1 MQPRKAIVRRRPLV
15 AGPVDLGNQRVAAVE
30 HDQDAAQQQRR
41 TGCPPTIP
49 RYFGK
54 AERPGDIRRQRD
66 RPADRTPE
74 IIPGEQRADESPPA
88 FGAQHPE
95 DDRCDDEGEEDDAA
109 HHRGHRQHVDRVEQ
123 TEEMARGH
131 GLVPAGRPWRR
142 AAGPRCPASPDAYRL
157 RERST
162 IGNRDGPVGTPCRRP
177 DVARMGRAASRN
189 LLARRHGPLDAQ
201 RRGLSHRA
209 ELEVEDDSP
218 GLPALSGWLPGEFTP
233 ADRPDFEMVARLARR
248 SRRSSP
254 LARREPKTTPTPRG
268 RTSTVVVCLIQAP
281 HASPGDPGRGSSF
294 LPSFISTVSP
304 RRQRTT
310 HATHAQ
316 HRSVVARPAWQGRAL
331 ASVLI
336 RRIVINRD
344 RQLTR

>member
-1 MQPRKAIVRRRPLV
+1 MSSAGCGPHGLARPH
-15 AGPVDLGNQRVAAVE
+15 G
-30 HDQDAAQQQRR
+30 
-41 TGCPPTIP
+41 I
-49 RYFGK
+49 YW
-54 AERPGDIRRQRD
+54 
-66 RPADRTPE
+66 PADTALWTPN
-74 IIPGEQRADESPPA
+74 
-88 FGAQHPE
+88 
-95 DDRCDDEGEEDDAA
+95 DA
-109 HHRGHRQHVDRVEQ
+109 V
-123 TEEMARGH
+123 
-131 GLVPAGRPWRR
+131 
-142 AAGPRCPASPDAYRL
+142 
-157 RERST
+157 ST
-162 IGNRDGPVGTPCRRP
+162 AP
-177 DVARMGRAASRN
+177 
-189 LLARRHGPLDAQ
+189 
-201 RRGLSHRA
+201 

-316 HRSVVARPAWQGRAL
+316 HRSVVARPASQGRGARVGFDP
-331 ASVLI
+331 SH
-336 RRIVINRD
+336 RD
-344 RQLTR
+344 QSR